1 MILQVTRRALVSR
14 VIPAVGELTANM
26 VGIIFSTS
34 ALSNA
39 KCSKP
44 VNSFDEFV
52 FYVSGPGLWLRFGVL
67 KSENEFVAAALA
79 PAKRVCP

>member
-1 MILQVTRRALVSR
+1 MAD
-14 VIPAVGELTANM
+14 
-26 VGIIFSTS
+26 IIFNTK

-52 FYVSGPGLWLRFGVL
+52 FYVSGPGLWLRFGVPRP
-67 KSENEFVAAALA
+67 ENEFVAAAQGWTIRMVHEVENFENLKFA
-79 PAKRVCP
+79 QKLKLWHV